1 MDSLARDGTELATDK
16 ELAKRQ
22 RQIARKTKKAAQE
35 ARVRQLPDTQ
45 RQSAVHEKFL
55 EYKAEQAHKVFLAR
69 RTMARSICDIDW
81 SIDDKT
87 QEEWAKQRDAW
98 ATSSKQ
104 AKSGKARNVWVNLID
119 LARFYS
125 HGREWKGGR
134 SLVAARTS
142 MNDWEVDDKECGFE
156 EEYPSS
162 EEVEYEYPGEQE
174 YPDPFE
180 EVQYGYPDE

>member
-1 MDSLARDGTELATDK
+1 MVPNSQPTKSLPNAKDK
-16 ELAKRQ
+16 SPERQ
-22 RQIARKTKKAAQE
+22 KKAAQE
-35 ARVRQLPDTQ
+35 ARVRQIPNTQ

-98 ATSSKQ
+98 ATSSEQ
-104 AKSGKARNVWVNLID
+104 AKSGKARNVWANLID

-125 HGREWKGGR
+125 HGREWNGGR
-134 SLVAARTS
+134 SLVAARKS
-142 MNDWEVDDKECGFE
+142 MND
-156 EEYPSS
+156 
-162 EEVEYEYPGEQE
+162 
-174 YPDPFE
+174 
-180 EVQYGYPDE
+180 

>member
-1 MDSLARDGTELATDK
+1 MPIKKSSSKASDKTTEMIESTFSKSPKHMRALQAQQNDK
-16 ELAKRQ
+16 
-22 RQIARKTKKAAQE
+22 IPCSKAMSKFSQE
-35 ARVRQLPDTQ
+35 ARVRQIPNTQ

-98 ATSSKQ
+98 ATSSEQ
-104 AKSGKARNVWVNLID
+104 AKSGKARN
-119 LARFYS
+119 
-125 HGREWKGGR
+125 
-134 SLVAARTS
+134 
-142 MNDWEVDDKECGFE
+142 EVDDKECGFE

-162 EEVEYEYPGEQE
+162 EEVEYEYPGGQE
-174 YPDPFE
+174 YPDPFK